1 VLDAHVVKARAAF
14 TVDVALRVERG
25 ASCGLFGPSGA
36 GKSTI
41 LACIAGAE
49 TPDGGRIELDA
60 RRLYPPAL
68 PLHERSLGYLT
79 QDANLFPH
87 LRVGENIGFGLP
99 AEQRRVRSPWLDE
112 LVERL
117 DLGALWNA
125 SVRAISGGQARRVAL
140 ARMLAPKPPLVL
152 LDEPFTGLDR
162 DLVRTLLAAIAAW
175 QRELGFTL
183 IVVDHDADVLARLA
197 PRVVAIEAGRAI
209 QDGTWDEIRARPAT
223 PLLERLLAPL

>member
-1 VLDAHVVKARAAF
+1 VLDAHIVKARSAF
-14 TVDVALRVERG
+14 TIDVALRVERG
-25 ASCGLFGPSGA
+25 ASCGLFGASGA

-49 TPDGGRIELDA
+49 TPDGGTIELDG
-60 RRLYPPAL
+60 RRLYPPSA
-68 PLHERSLGYLT
+68 PLHERALGYLT

-87 LRVGENIGFGLP
+87 LRVGENVCFGLP
-99 AEQRRVRSPWLDE
+99 APERRVRSPWIDE

-162 DLVRTLLAAIAAW
+162 HLVRALLAAIGGW

-183 IVVDHDADVLARLA
+183 VVVDHDADILARLA
-197 PRVVAIEAGRAI
+197 PRVLAIENGRTI
-209 QDGTWDEIRARPAT
+209 QDGRWDELRMRPAT

>member
-14 TVDVALRVERG
+14 TIDVDLRVERG
-25 ASCGLFGPSGA
+25 ASCGLFGASGA

-49 TPDGGRIELDA
+49 DPDGGHIDLDG
-60 RRLYPPAL
+60 RRVYPPAA

-87 LRVGENIGFGLP
+87 LRAGENICFGLP
-99 AEQRRVRSPWLDE
+99 AAERRVRSAWVDE

-117 DLGALWNA
+117 DLSALWNA

-162 DLVRTLLAAIAAW
+162 QLVRGLLAAIAEW
-175 QRELGFTL
+175 QRALGFTL
-183 IVVDHDADVLARLA
+183 VVVDHDADILARLA
-197 PRVVAIEAGRAI
+197 PRVLAIENGRTI
-209 QDGTWDEIRARPAT
+209 QDGTWRELRARPAT